1 MCSII
6 SRHPKLSLLIAFV
19 VIILAEQDLKAQ
31 LADTVRSEL
40 TVDFEVRPR
49 MEYRDNFRW
58 TAADTVM
65 PELYTTQRNR
75 LSVSYR
81 SDRLRLHVSPQEI
94 HVWGDPGRFSRTGS
108 LNFFEAYAEPV
119 ISKYLSVRVGRQALS
134 LDNGRIFSA
143 APWAQQSRSHEG
155 IRLLF
160 KKNIETDLTF
170 AFTRLYDKH
179 FEPAYSPV
187 ASHSYK
193 YLAVHHF
200 KHRLPQ
206 NITMTTIN
214 AIDMFRRV
222 NGDKPY
228 YLRVTNGGR
237 FEFYQNSF
245 YGAVNAYYQYGKN
258 EASVRIRAYYIQ
270 SELSVNTVKTLFRL
284 GVEILSGDTNRM
296 SKGVSGS
303 FVPLYGVAWKFM
315 GNMNLF
321 TRFPADVNGK
331 GLVNPY
337 LFAILQANNRL
348 SLRLDS
354 HLFFSMH
361 PLLIEGVETDGRYLG
376 FESDLSMNYKPVT
389 PIEINYGFCVTLASQ
404 RMELLGK
411 VKDTGKIPVWSYVMI
426 SYAPRLFTKKWL
438 RTGV

>member
-1 MCSII
+1 MRSIT
-6 SRHPKLSLLIAFV
+6 SLRPKLSLLV
-19 VIILAEQDLKAQ
+19 VLALVISREDDLKAQ

-49 MEYRDNFRW
+49 IEYRDNFRW

-65 PELYTTQRNR
+65 PELFATQRNR

-81 SDRLRLHVSPQEI
+81 SARLRLHISPQEI
-94 HVWGDPGRFSRTGS
+94 HVWGEPGRFSRTGS

-119 ISKYLSVRVGRQALS
+119 ISKHLFARVGRQALS

-155 IRLLF
+155 ARLFF
-160 KKNIETDLTF
+160 KKNIETDLTL
-170 AFTRLYDKH
+170 AFTRPYDKR

-187 ASHSYK
+187 ASHSYQ
-193 YLAVHHF
+193 YLVVHHF
-200 KHRLPQ
+200 KHRLTQ
-206 NITMTTIN
+206 NITITTIN
-214 AIDMFRRV
+214 AVDMFRRTK
-222 NGDKPY
+222 GDKPY
-228 YLRVTNGGR
+228 YHRVTNGGR
-237 FEFYQNSF
+237 FEYFRNSF
-245 YGAVNAYYQYGKN
+245 YGTVNAYYQYGEN
-258 EASVRIRAYYIQ
+258 EASPRIRAYYIQ
-270 SELSVNTVKTLFRL
+270 SELSVNTVKTLFRP
-284 GVEILSGDTNRM
+284 GAEILSGGKNRM
-296 SKGVSGS
+296 PKGVSGS

-337 LFAILQANNRL
+337 LFAIHQANNRL

-361 PLLIEGVETDGRYLG
+361 PLLREGMETNGRYLG
-376 FESDLSMNYKPVT
+376 FESDLSVNYNRLRQSKLITDSALCWLV
-389 PIEINYGFCVTLASQ
+389 NGWSCL
-404 RMELLGK
+404 
-411 VKDTGKIPVWSYVMI
+411 VK
-426 SYAPRLFTKKWL
+426 
-438 RTGV
+438 